1 MLGQCGNH
9 GFLEDSEHQRMY
21 SLISEYCLP
30 KLVCELYARDP
41 ESIAFTDSEKSLMYL
56 IG

>member
-1 MLGQCGNH
+1 
-9 GFLEDSEHQRMY
+9 MY